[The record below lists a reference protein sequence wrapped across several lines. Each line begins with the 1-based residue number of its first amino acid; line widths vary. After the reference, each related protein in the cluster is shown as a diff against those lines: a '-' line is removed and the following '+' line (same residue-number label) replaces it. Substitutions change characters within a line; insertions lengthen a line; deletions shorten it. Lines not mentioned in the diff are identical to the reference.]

1 MTGFSTRP
9 FSLFVTVMWFGKF
22 AANADQPT
30 NFRSWMSK
38 LNHVGNAGHGRLIVW
53 LQPFHSCRNQLE
65 DDGDLVRRSPLAEA

>member
-1 MTGFSTRP
+1 MSGHPTRTCA
-9 FSLFVTVMWFGKF
+9 LMVTVMWFGEVP
-22 AANADQPT
+22 AGADQSP